1 MGALEI
7 VIFNIGMLF
16 SILAHCCAWAIHI
29 QVTRVLERLRNCD
42 ENMKSAS
49 KLVENSS
56 ISEFVMQLSAEQLR
70 FDADVNEFERDVA
83 VLMVKDPQSTY
94 TAETMTRPNKPKIT
108 AVENKLGSSNRL
120 PKRKAVRNKGDENEE
135 PETPLLKKEKEEK
148 NQAETKPGTHEKTK
162 EASVEDNDPIKS
174 KFKAPSHITKVDAK
188 DPQYEVISFLFFFSV
203 HFTS

>member
-29 QVTRVLERLRNCD
+29 QVTR
-42 ENMKSAS
+42 
-49 KLVENSS
+49 

-135 PETPLLKKEKEEK
+135 P
-148 NQAETKPGTHEKTK
+148 GTHEKTK

-188 DPQYEVISFLFFFSV
+188 DPQYETLRGIGKDLFAGDKSEEKEKKDKNKKFKEPAKVQKADAKDPQYETMADVKDDIFKG
-203 HFTS
+203 